1 MAGSAANRQTFI
13 KSLMSFMQTWGF
25 DGADLD
31 WEVRMTFEPE
41 PGISWSIV
49 LMAIR
54 SILVP
59 MIGVVLV
66 PTQPTMSPS

>member
-1 MAGSAANRQTFI
+1 
-13 KSLMSFMQTWGF
+13 MSFMQTWGF